1 MQKIMIERL
10 SVLEKDVLNS
20 IKNDVQEDDKDM
32 TINAVA
38 RRNFVSQALLVKL
51 AKKMGFSGYRDLLF
65 FLRHSHAEEGN
76 PQITVTEEALKGVI
90 KNFSVFLQQSF
101 CEYFQESRKTV
112 ISVFGPEEVMA
123 AVDFMVRHIIVKG
136 DGYAAYRGNPLPV
149 PSGKTGLA
157 LVISDTGE
165 SEAALNM
172 VEQAVQ
178 YGIRTIAFTSN
189 ERSPMAAAS
198 DLAVII
204 SAKVQ
209 AFPDVNL
216 FVPMTIAAFILL
228 FKNV

>member
-1 MQKIMIERL
+1 
-10 SVLEKDVLNS
+10 
-20 IKNDVQEDDKDM
+20 
-32 TINAVA
+32 
-38 RRNFVSQALLVKL
+38 
-51 AKKMGFSGYRDLLF
+51 
-65 FLRHSHAEEGN
+65 
-76 PQITVTEEALKGVI
+76 
-90 KNFSVFLQQSF
+90 
-101 CEYFQESRKTV
+101 
-112 ISVFGPEEVMA
+112 
-123 AVDFMVRHIIVKG
+123 
-136 DGYAAYRGNPLPV
+136 
-149 PSGKTGLA
+149 
-157 LVISDTGE
+157 
-165 SEAALNM
+165 M